1 MKHEF
6 TSSIVHPGG
15 RAGIGELMI
24 GDLSREVSIPAELSG
39 PGMGSN
45 PDDLLLAS
53 ASTCFTLTLAA
64 MLDAS
69 GIEVASMKVDSKLI
83 VDESKMTVRVEKI
96 VHNLDLM
103 LAEDTSDAK
112 LEMAEKL
119 AQRAESNCMITR
131 ALAGNVEVELMS
143 MIGR

>member
-6 TSSIVHPGG
+6 TSTIAHPGG
-15 RAGIGELMI
+15 RAGIGQLMI

-69 GIEVASMKVDSKLI
+69 GIEVKSLKVDSTLI
-83 VDESKMTVRVEKI
+83 AKEEKMVVSVEKI
-96 VHNLDLM
+96 IHNLDLM
-103 LAEDTSDAK
+103 LPEDTSDAK
-112 LEMAEKL
+112 MEMAEKL
-119 AQRAESNCMITR
+119 AQRAESNCMISR
-131 ALAGNVEVELMS
+131 ALAGNVEVELMA